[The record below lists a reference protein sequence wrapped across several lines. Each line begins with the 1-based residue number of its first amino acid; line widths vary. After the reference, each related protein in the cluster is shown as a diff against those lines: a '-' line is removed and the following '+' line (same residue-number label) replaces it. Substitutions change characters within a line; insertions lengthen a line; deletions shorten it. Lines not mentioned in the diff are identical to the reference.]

1 MAVKALNPRLTIFQ
15 IVALQSFHYVMLGLI
30 FEVNHVFLGSSL
42 SLSCIFSPDAVK
54 LNSVDGLADAFA
66 LILGQTINA
75 VLLALIVEKSKR
87 CLDFTIT
94 LNFLHLVN
102 VCLYS
107 GFPATWDW
115 WIVNIFGMIVMVCLG
130 EWLCSRRELSD
141 IPSLL

>member
-1 MAVKALNPRLTIFQ
+1 MALTRLMRNCIIRVRVLHTKYVLKTGQDSAGKSGFINAPNPPNHRAMAVKALNPRLTIFQ

-75 VLLALIVEKSKR
+75 VLLALIVEK
-87 CLDFTIT
+87 
-94 LNFLHLVN
+94 V
-102 VCLYS
+102 
-107 GFPATWDW
+107 
-115 WIVNIFGMIVMVCLG
+115 
-130 EWLCSRRELSD
+130 SD
-141 IPSLL
+141 RTRARNGYNS